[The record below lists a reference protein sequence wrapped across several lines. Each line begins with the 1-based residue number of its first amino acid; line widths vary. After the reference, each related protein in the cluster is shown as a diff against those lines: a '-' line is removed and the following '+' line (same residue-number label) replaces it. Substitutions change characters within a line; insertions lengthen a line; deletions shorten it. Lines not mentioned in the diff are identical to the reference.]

1 MAGFLHPEGIYDDPK
16 GGQLRAAV
24 YPRLRAHFQFQNELN
39 LFVEVDHH
47 AKFSSNIY
55 SASPSTVGFE
65 HISNLYAPQTIDA
78 CFEHSGSGD
87 IPGLKDEIESE
98 GKLKVVWNTSG
109 HRSRLISIAT
119 HELELFARLYDS
131 EGTPARQ
138 ARLPALHAKQLVAV
152 LEKFAN
158 QPNRLGDLQGSIF
171 QRLCSMKHMLRGMG
185 QFYGRLNSLK
195 IHHNGY
201 CLALISLLGRRST
214 RLRAKTVRL
223 TAIMTARTC

>member
-1 MAGFLHPEGIYDDPK
+1 MLSAAGWRLGAQKGVAGFLHPEGIYDDPK

-131 EGTPARQ
+131 EGTPTGR
-138 ARLPALHAKQLVAV
+138 HVC
-152 LEKFAN
+152 
-158 QPNRLGDLQGSIF
+158 QPY
-171 QRLCSMKHMLRGMG
+171 MLNNLLL
-185 QFYGRLNSLK
+185 YWKSL
-195 IHHNGY
+195 
-201 CLALISLLGRRST
+201 LISR
-214 RLRAKTVRL
+214 
-223 TAIMTARTC
+223 ID